1 MKIKEITEAIGGILL
16 TGNED
21 TEVLNISLN
30 SAKMKSDDLFVPV
43 IGERVDAHRFIA
55 SAFENGA
62 IASLTSE
69 HKTQDD
75 LLMDLDIREIL
86 MREPDKKAIIYV
98 ENTVQALQKL
108 GRYYREKYVNIPLIG
123 VTGSVGK
130 TTTREMIACALSA
143 GKKTYATRGNANS
156 QVGLPITIT
165 EITDDAEVGVIELGM
180 SEPGEMTKISN
191 VACVNCAV
199 ITNIGLSH
207 INQLKTQE
215 NILIE
220 KLHILDGMP
229 GGSLLLLNGNDPLLK
244 EVDMDLIHGYG
255 IAADRNFRIE
265 FYGTE
270 ENSSIRAEEI
280 SVVDGYPQFI
290 VSIYDENGELR
301 QQAPVRLNVM
311 GRHMILNTLAALAVC
326 DNMGVPFL
334 DAAMKLQEFEG
345 VSGRGETYRTNGVTI
360 IDDSYNAA
368 PQSMKAGL
376 SVLNDL
382 PGLGRRI
389 AVLADMLELGE
400 NEDAYHR
407 GVGEYIAAH
416 TKNIDMLLL
425 YGPLSLNIANGL
437 GIKISRIKVIHFV
450 DKEKLR
456 EYLIKNVQ
464 SGDVLFFKGSN
475 SMGLSNI
482 VKELYP
488 KE

>member
-1 MKIKEITEAIGGILL
+1 MNIKEIAEAVEGRLL

-21 TEVLNISLN
+21 IEVLNISLN
-30 SAKMKSDDLFVPV
+30 SAKMKSEDLFVPV
-43 IGERVDAHRFIA
+43 IGERVDAHKFIV

-62 IASLTSE
+62 VASFTSE
-69 HKTQDD
+69 HKTQDE

-86 MREPDKKAIIYV
+86 TREPGKRAMIYV
-98 ENTVQALQKL
+98 DDTVAALQRL
-108 GRYYREKYVNIPLIG
+108 GRYYRKKYVSIPLVG

-130 TTTREMIACALSA
+130 TTTREMIACALGA

-156 QVGLPITIT
+156 QVGLPVTIT
-165 EITDDAEVGVIELGM
+165 EITEDAEVGVIELGM
-180 SEPGEMTKISN
+180 SEPGEMTRISN
-191 VACVNCAV
+191 VACVDCAV

-229 GGSLLLLNGNDPLLK
+229 DGALLLLNGNDPILK
-244 EVDMDLIHGYG
+244 NVDMELIHGYG
-255 IAADRNFRIE
+255 IATDRNFKIE

-270 ENSSIRAEEI
+270 ENSIIRAEEI
-280 SVVDGYPQFI
+280 SIVEGYPQFV
-290 VSIYDENGELR
+290 VSLYDENENIR
-301 QQAPVRLNVM
+301 QQTPVRLSVM
-311 GRHMILNTLAALAVC
+311 GRHMILNTLAALAIC
-326 DNMGVPFL
+326 DHMNVSIL
-334 DAAMKLQEFEG
+334 DAAIKLQEFEG

-382 PGLGRRI
+382 PGIGRRI

-400 NEDAYHR
+400 NEAGYHR
-407 GVGEYIAAH
+407 SVGEYIAAH
-416 TKNIDMLLL
+416 AKNIDMLLL

-437 GIKISRIKVIHFV
+437 GIKISRIKVVYFSE
-450 DKEKLR
+450 KEKLR

-475 SMGLSNI
+475 SMGLSDI

>member
-1 MKIKEITEAIGGILL
+1 
-16 TGNED
+16 
-21 TEVLNISLN
+21 
-30 SAKMKSDDLFVPV
+30 
-43 IGERVDAHRFIA
+43 
-55 SAFENGA
+55 
-62 IASLTSE
+62 
-69 HKTQDD
+69 
-75 LLMDLDIREIL
+75 
-86 MREPDKKAIIYV
+86 
-98 ENTVQALQKL
+98 
-108 GRYYREKYVNIPLIG
+108 
-123 VTGSVGK
+123 
-130 TTTREMIACALSA
+130 
-143 GKKTYATRGNANS
+143 
-156 QVGLPITIT
+156 
-165 EITDDAEVGVIELGM
+165 
-180 SEPGEMTKISN
+180 
-191 VACVNCAV
+191 
-199 ITNIGLSH
+199 
-207 INQLKTQE
+207 
-215 NILIE
+215 
-220 KLHILDGMP
+220 
-229 GGSLLLLNGNDPLLK
+229 
-244 EVDMDLIHGYG
+244 MDLIHGYG